1 MIGPDYLKPLIV
13 QALKHT
19 RYWMRKLGMT
29 PAERRAVWRMMME
42 GER

>member
-1 MIGPDYLKPLIV
+1 MTGLDYLKPLLI
-13 QALKHT
+13 QALRHA

-29 PAERRAVWRMMME
+29 TAERKAVWRMMME